1 MFIGMCVGPCAGRQA
16 SEAAEWMEEV
26 VLMMEKS
33 N

>member
-16 SEAAEWMEEV
+16 SEAAEWMEV